1 MGYQN
6 DYDSFYRPPQRDNYQ
21 DSSDLIPHMSEEP
34 SGGEPQQPKKKM
46 SRGMRIGA
54 FALAAVL
61 LLGGAFAGGYAVRN
75 LGGGESTSIYVSNR
89 EPVEVKTVAVDG
101 KTQMS
106 FSELYKANVN
116 SCVSIN
122 VSATAN
128 IWGQEAQVMASS
140 GSGFIIT
147 SDGYIVTNYH
157 VIDGGTTVKVTLYD
171 GTTYDAKIV
180 GGDSEY
186 DIAVLKI
193 DADEELTPVVVGD
206 SDALAVGDDIA
217 AIGNPLG
224 ELTFSMSEGIVS
236 TTNRLINVDGTPFNM
251 IQITAAVNAGN
262 SGGPLFNT
270 YGELV
275 GIVSAKLSSSG
286 SSSEASVE
294 GLGFAIPIND
304 VKSMIEDIMANGY
317 VTNKP
322 YMAIYGTNFSTTMNP
337 SVPAESG
344 LYVTSVEKGGAAAKA
359 GLQAGDVIV
368 KIGDDDI
375 TSMDDWE
382 AVRKSYS
389 AGDTVT
395 VEFYRGSE
403 KMTAELTFDSMPET
417 TTTSN
422 DTTNNTQTPS
432 YQNPYE
438 GGQYYNPFEGFFG
451 SSYSSYGYNGQQSAA

>member
-6 DYDSFYRPPQRDNYQ
+6 DYDSFYRPPQRDSQ
-21 DSSDLIPHMSEEP
+21 QTGGDLMFTMPEEQT
-34 SGGEPQQPKKKM
+34 GGEPPKPPKRRT
-46 SRGMRIGA
+46 SRGVRIGA
-54 FALAAVL
+54 FVLAAVV
-61 LLGGAFAGGYAVRN
+61 LLGGAFAGGYALRN

-101 KTQMS
+101 KTEMTY
-106 FSELYKANVN
+106 SELYKANVN

-147 SDGYIVTNYH
+147 KDGYIVTNYH
-157 VIDGGTTVKVTLYD
+157 VINGGTTVKVTLYD
-171 GTTYDAKIV
+171 GTTYDAQVI

-193 DADEELTPVVVGD
+193 EPEEELTPVVVGD
-206 SDALAVGDDIA
+206 SDALAVGDDVA

-251 IQITAAVNAGN
+251 IQITAAVNSGN
-262 SGGPLFNT
+262 SGGPLFNM

-286 SSSEASVE
+286 SSSEASIE

-304 VKSMIEDIMANGY
+304 VKDMIQDIMTNGY

-322 YMAIYGTNFSTTMNP
+322 YLAIRGNDFSRDLNP
-337 SVPAESG
+337 SVPSDGG
-344 LYVTSVEKGGAAAKA
+344 LYVYSVEDGGAAAKA
-359 GLQAGDVIV
+359 GIQAGDVIV

-382 AVRKSYS
+382 AVRKGYS
-389 AGDTVT
+389 GGDTVT

-403 KMTAELTFDSMPET
+403 KMTAQLTFDSMPET
-417 TTTSN
+417 TSTST
-422 DTTNNTQTPS
+422 DTSSSNTQTPG
-432 YQNPYE
+432 YQNP
-438 GGQYYNPFEGFFG
+438 GGGYYNPFEDFFG
-451 SSYSSYGYNGQQSAA
+451 SSYSGGSGYSYSAA